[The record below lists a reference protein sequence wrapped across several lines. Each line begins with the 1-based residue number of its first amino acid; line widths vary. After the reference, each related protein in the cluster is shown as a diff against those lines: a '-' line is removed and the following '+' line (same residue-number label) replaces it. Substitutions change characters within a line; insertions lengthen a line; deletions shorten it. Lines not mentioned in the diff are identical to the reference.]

1 MVLLDDVKTALRI
14 TNAAFDTEILNLIE
28 AARDD
33 LMLAG
38 VTPLKANDDTDPLIK
53 RAIVTYCKANF
64 GVDNHDADRLLKSYE
79 MLKMHLALAED
90 YNSYAITFTVTAGGL
105 PIDDA
110 VITANGITKLTN
122 SQGMA
127 VFTVTKTGIDLDYVI
142 SKAGYQ
148 TVTGSV
154 YIDGPKTIEVALNAV

>member
-1 MVLLDDVKTALRI
+1 MAILDDVKIALRI
-14 TNAAFDTEILNLIE
+14 TNTAFDTEILNLIE
-28 AARDD
+28 AARYD
-33 LMLAG
+33 LILAG
-38 VTPLKANDDTDPLIK
+38 VTTLKANDDTDPLIK
-53 RAIVTYCKANF
+53 RAIVAYCKTNF
-64 GVDNHDADRLLKSYE
+64 GFDNPDADRLLKSYE